1 MLASCMLFSGCAVQP
16 EEETAPEETYVV
28 YQALPLPDLYVE
40 IPENYQKTS
49 SQAYKEYY
57 ISGDASIIITE
68 DTREEHYDSAYD
80 YSITA
85 LKEYEKVTSS
95 LNYLNS
101 EVLSTGCSAQMQTL
115 EFEYT
120 LTDEADATKM
130 SCLTG
135 YMTDGNSM
143 YIITCKSSSATYPS
157 HKNEFLQVMRSAVIS
172 K

>member
-1 MLASCMLFSGCAVQP
+1 MLCDAFRVCSSAGGRRIRTRRNICCLSGSA
-16 EEETAPEETYVV
+16 
-28 YQALPLPDLYVE
+28 DSGFIVE

-68 DTREEHYDSAYD
+68 DTRQEHYDSAYD

-85 LKEYEKVTSS
+85 LNEYEEVTSS

-101 EVLSTGCSAQMQTL
+101 EVLSTGSSAKVQTL

-120 LTDEADATKM
+120 LTDEPDATKM
-130 SCLTG
+130 SCLAG
-135 YMTDGNSM
+135 YMTDGASM

-157 HKNEFLQVMRSAVIS
+157 HKNEFLQVMQSAVIS